1 MVWFHILRP
10 AHKPLEEL
18 GSSLF
23 TCSWWRLRE
32 TTTTSRFRTHTFA
45 SACSALLPQT
55 APTLEPLLD
64 CCILRVT
71 AVTPN
76 LCHQASATLELKF
89 LHDSLAAAFYNR
101 CIKPI
106 QSPQNFIVLR
116 YLVII
121 TLHYTT
127 PTLRQDEAKSYGIH
141 NGLVKWFLGRC
152 ENLPSIC
159 LSNNDHPFCF
169 ITSSNAPIPP
179 NGISIT

>member
-1 MVWFHILRP
+1 MVWLHILRP

-45 SACSALLPQT
+45 SAYSTLLPQT
-55 APTLEPLLD
+55 APTLELLLD
-64 CCILRVT
+64 CCIPRVT

-116 YLVII
+116 YLFII

-127 PTLRQDEAKSYGIH
+127 PTLRHDEAKSYGSH
-141 NGLVKWFLGRC
+141 NGLVKWFLGCCKGLAAVKLCHQFVSRTM
-152 ENLPSIC
+152 
-159 LSNNDHPFCF
+159 
-169 ITSSNAPIPP
+169 ITTFAS
-179 NGISIT
+179 